1 MPSVNFVHTAGDV
14 ALRDIEVVIADG
26 TASITGFVSPDTWD
40 HIEMEDVFGARS
52 RPRSGDV
59 VGDGDVKI
67 TIEGPETSLGVGPYA
82 RDWRI
87 VDAQRR
93 LDGAPVDG
101 EVWTGTTFA
110 DPSPL
115 TLARQALIDT
125 GFSLESTSDT
135 SDTFS
140 HADGRRVE
148 VYAEP
153 SVRRGHVEVS
163 TDLGTSPSD
172 HEPELLRAVNLLNWR
187 LPFGTCSVSG
197 SSFSVKGGV
206 PIAEGDDVSQVLEAY
221 AYALPGLADLL
232 IGPLRDVSSG
242 TRSAADAITEALG

>member
-14 ALRDIEVVIADG
+14 AVRDIEVVIADG
-26 TASITGFVSPDTWD
+26 TASITGFVSADTWD

-52 RPRSGDV
+52 RSRSGNV
-59 VGDGDVKI
+59 VGDGDVRI

-82 RDWRI
+82 RDWSI

-101 EVWTGTTFA
+101 EVWTGTTFS
-110 DPSPL
+110 DPSPIA
-115 TLARQALIDT
+115 LAGRALVDT
-125 GFSLESTSDT
+125 DFSPVTISETRATYQS
-135 SDTFS
+135 
-140 HADGRRVE
+140 ADGRTVE

-153 SVRRGHVEVS
+153 DVRRGHVTVS
-163 TDLGTSPSD
+163 VDLAPTSATT
-172 HEPELLRAVNLLNWR
+172 ELELLRAVNLLNWR
-187 LPFGTCSVSG
+187 LPFGTCSLSG
-197 SSFSVKGGV
+197 STFAVKGGV

-221 AYALPGLADLL
+221 AYALPGLVDLL